1 MHPTKAEVRFRDG
14 QHLYRQLLS
23 TLRNRFLGIDLESTL
38 SIPERPRLTGLKPAV
53 DPQRQLEIQQ
63 ELATWAKQ
71 QLADWQPGP
80 PTLTTENA
88 DGDDRPAAA
97 TLDDAGWTSSSP
109 ADRAFSPADEVRPD
123 DFPVADAGAFGHRD
137 APRRDA
143 AEPFPGNPHL
153 PPSRVMQIHDCYLVV
168 ETDEGLTVIDQHA
181 LHERVL
187 YEQLRERVLAGPVES
202 QRMLVPET
210 IELPPAE
217 AALVLEHRD
226 VLEQL
231 GIGVGEFGGGTLLL
245 TGYPAMLEKADPV
258 ELVRHVAEQLNGAG
272 QKPSRRD
279 ILDRLLHMMSCRAA
293 VKAGQRLTSE
303 EMDALVAKRHLVDDA
318 HHCPHGRPT
327 ALVLSRA
334 ELDRQFG
341 RI

>member
-1 MHPTKAEVRFRDG
+1 
-14 QHLYRQLLS
+14 
-23 TLRNRFLGIDLESTL
+23 
-38 SIPERPRLTGLKPAV
+38 
-53 DPQRQLEIQQ
+53 
-63 ELATWAKQ
+63 
-71 QLADWQPGP
+71 
-80 PTLTTENA
+80 
-88 DGDDRPAAA
+88 
-97 TLDDAGWTSSSP
+97 
-109 ADRAFSPADEVRPD
+109 
-123 DFPVADAGAFGHRD
+123 
-137 APRRDA
+137 
-143 AEPFPGNPHL
+143 
-153 PPSRVMQIHDCYLVV
+153 MQIHDCYLVV